1 MTWLRWVFRAPR
13 RLYDVGWGG
22 LLGHRFLLLRH
33 TGRRTGRPRAVVLEV
48 LRYDRAT
55 GEHVV
60 VSGFGPRADWL
71 RNLEAGGP
79 AAVRVG
85 RSTFAVRHQVLDP
98 DTAVAVLAEYERRNR
113 FARPVLRRVLS
124 LLLGWPYRGTDAD
137 RRRAVAV
144 LPLVALRPATTGGP
158 RPR

>member
-33 TGRRTGRPRAVVLEV
+33 TGRRTGRQRAVVLEV
-48 LRYDRAT
+48 LRHDPAT

-79 AAVRVG
+79 ADVTVG
-85 RSTFAVRHQVLDP
+85 RTTFRVRHHVLDS
-98 DTAVAVLAEYERRNR
+98 DTAVAVLAEYEHRKRL
-113 FARPVLRRVLS
+113 ARPVLRRVLS
-124 LLLGWPYRGTDAD
+124 ALVGRPYRGTDAD
-137 RRRAVAV
+137 RRHAVAV
-144 LPLVALRPATTGGP
+144 LPLVALRPVD
-158 RPR
+158 R